1 MAQVFMDTNA
11 ILYYLGDKS
20 IASVKAE
27 FVISFITEIEVLSY
41 PNLTKQEEGKI
52 GEFLK
57 NVYIV
62 NVNKDIKNL
71 TINFR
76 KCYGLKLPDAMICA
90 SACFLKLPLITN
102 DKQMFRVSE
111 CSIFTYNEFK
121 ESYTLY
127 KNTS

>member
-1 MAQVFMDTNA
+1 MDTNA
-11 ILYYLGDKS
+11 ILYYLADKN

-41 PNLTKQEEGKI
+41 PNLTEQEEEKI
-52 GEFLK
+52 REFLR

-62 NVNKDIKNL
+62 NVNNDIKNL
-71 TINFR
+71 TVNFR
-76 KCYGLKLPDAMICA
+76 KRYGLKLPDAMICA

-111 CSIFTYNEFK
+111 CSIFTYSEFK
-121 ESYTLY
+121 ERYTL
-127 KNTS
+127 